1 LTVAWAINEEIEN
14 PTVAPTHVSDK
25 NMVVANSESAENKQS
40 SSGPNYQK
48 TIQAL
53 NNEKLNISNEM
64 AKATSEAY
72 YWEVKVAKEKAENEI
87 EDLELAQSVSHTQT
101 AIALGAQETLAVA
114 TVQHGKQLMANELA
128 ASSDR
133 LQSEKEKNDIDVAN
147 HEYVQKIKHY
157 SIISIIV
164 GCSVIFLLFI
174 AITLYR
180 AQKNQKWT
188 MNQAQVLK
196 RERTKLEVAESVSAI
211 INQEETERELVKML
225 VDAIATSTHKDVRL
239 DNHFV
244 PRFDKIQDGISQPDR
259 DKAVEILVKY
269 GYCLPVQQGKATQL
283 TKGTFVE
290 LREEIKYRDF
300 PPTSLVNQRLRKTY
314 LQQSTVPNSSQQLS
328 TVREIGNGVLVGK

>member
-1 LTVAWAINEEIEN
+1 
-14 PTVAPTHVSDK
+14 
-25 NMVVANSESAENKQS
+25 MVVANSESAENKQS